1 MDRADEVM
9 RTRRLPPAV
18 QQWAGSIR
26 LSEAPTSEPGFRSYK
41 LRRHRALYERVAT
54 QLLRDG
60 FFELATKGGPM
71 GLWVERFDD
80 GTGVF
85 GYLYFTSS
93 GMTRLAGANFE
104 PAHIARAVEFA
115 LLDSRL
121 HPLPQQPSLRD
132 SAE

>member
-1 MDRADEVM
+1 MDRADEVI
-9 RTRRLPPAV
+9 RTRRLPPSV
-18 QQWAGSIR
+18 KQWAKSIR
-26 LSEAPTSEPGFRSYK
+26 LSEAPTSEPAFRSYK
-41 LRRHRALYERVAT
+41 LRRHRALYEQVAA

-71 GLWVERFDD
+71 GLWVEQFDD

-93 GMTRLAGANFE
+93 GMNRLAGANFE
-104 PAHIARAVEFA
+104 PGHIATYIEFA
-115 LLDSRL
+115 LLNSRL

>member
-1 MDRADEVM
+1 MDRAEEVI

-18 QQWAGSIR
+18 QQWADSIR

-41 LRRHRALYERVAT
+41 LRRHRALYERVAA

-93 GMTRLAGANFE
+93 GMNSLAGANFE
-104 PAHIARAVEFA
+104 PAHIARYIEFA

-132 SAE
+132 SAG